1 VAADGRKH
9 VLAIGGLRV
18 PESYGLGPSGAPW
31 LLDYAVRLS
40 GAQIPKICLINT
52 AMGDDH
58 DSYLRGYQV
67 LAGLPSQVTHLQLF
81 PMPNTPSPAGL
92 LLGQDVIFVGGG
104 SVANQ
109 VAVWRVHGLDVIL
122 RQAWEAG
129 VVLSGVSAGALCWF
143 AGGTTDSFGPELRP
157 FTDGLGLLP
166 NSFCPHYDSEARRR
180 PVYHEL
186 IGAGAL
192 PPGVACD
199 DGAAAHYVDDELAE
213 IVADR
218 AEAKGYL
225 VYPDGVSTTERVLDT
240 RLLTG

>member
-1 VAADGRKH
+1 
-9 VLAIGGLRV
+9 
-18 PESYGLGPSGAPW
+18 
-31 LLDYAVRLS
+31 
-40 GAQIPKICLINT
+40 
-52 AMGDDH
+52 
-58 DSYLRGYQV
+58 
-67 LAGLPSQVTHLQLF
+67 
-81 PMPNTPSPAGL
+81 
-92 LLGQDVIFVGGG
+92 
-104 SVANQ
+104 
-109 VAVWRVHGLDVIL
+109 VHGLDAIL

-166 NSFCPHYDSEARRR
+166 GSFCPHYDSETRRR
-180 PVYHEL
+180 PLYHEL

-199 DGAAAHYVDDELAE
+199 DGAAAHYIDDELAE

-225 VYPDGVSTTERVLDT
+225 VYPDGGGTTERELQT
-240 RLLTG
+240 TLLTG